1 MLKWL
6 APGNVK
12 VASAKAE
19 LIPLKNLEIHVVNS
33 SSLLNTA
40 INLVFP
46 FLNQAIKDQVYFHY
60 DNYSSLHQHLGQD
73 SLPATYG
80 GLLDNLNFD
89 DLNNFLYKHEDYL
102 NKSIT
107 YGYLKTINTSNEKGK
122 KKKKQNLI
130 IEESS

>member
-107 YGYLKTINTSNEKGK
+107 YGYLKTINASNEKGK